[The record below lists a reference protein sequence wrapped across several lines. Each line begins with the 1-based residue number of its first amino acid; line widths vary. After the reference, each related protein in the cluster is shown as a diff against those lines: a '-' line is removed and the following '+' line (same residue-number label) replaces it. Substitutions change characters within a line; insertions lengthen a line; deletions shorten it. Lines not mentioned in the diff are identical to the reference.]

1 MGHGIFWPFARPGT
15 RFGHGE
21 VHNVVD
27 NAPMTVGELHRFPV
41 KSMRGERLDSCH
53 LGASGLVGDRAY
65 ALVDDADGRV
75 ASAKNPRKWA
85 GLLDCA
91 ARFVDEPAPG
101 EPTPPAVIELP
112 DGSATRTDDPD
123 CHALLSKLLG
133 RSVRVVEAADSGSGN
148 TFEEMWPDIEG
159 LAPDE
164 FITSTTVEHE
174 ESGEPVS
181 AIPVG
186 LMAPAGTFFD
196 LSVIHLLTAPTLRH
210 LSGQDAEATFDTRR
224 YRPNVLVEAP
234 GDELLENAWVGQR
247 VALGPDAAI
256 TVSLPTMRCVMTTLA
271 QEELPRDRRTLQVI
285 ARTNRLEI
293 PGLGTWACAG
303 VYADLAQEG
312 TVRVGDTVTVG

>member
-1 MGHGIFWPFARPGT
+1 M
-15 RFGHGE
+15 
-21 VHNVVD
+21 VD
-27 NAPMTVGELHRFPV
+27 PAPMTVGELHRFPV

-53 LGASGLVGDRAY
+53 IGPAGVTGDRAY
-65 ALVDDADGRV
+65 ALVDEADGRV

-85 GLLDCA
+85 GLLECA
-91 ARFVDEPAPG
+91 ARFVDEPVPG
-101 EPTPPAVIELP
+101 EPVPPAVIELP

-123 CHALLSKLLG
+123 CNTLLSKLLG
-133 RSVRVVEAADSGSGN
+133 RTVRVVRAADAGSGT
-148 TFEEMWPDIEG
+148 TFEEVWPDIEG

-164 FITSTTVEHE
+164 FITSTTVERE
-174 ESGEPVS
+174 DSGEPVS

-186 LMAPAGTFFD
+186 LMAPPGTFFD
-196 LSVIHLLTAPTLRH
+196 LTVIHLLTTPTLRH
-210 LSGQDAEATFDTRR
+210 LAAQDAEATFDVRR

-234 GDELLENAWVGQR
+234 GDDLLENGWVGQQ
-247 VALGPDAAI
+247 VGLGPEAAI
-256 TVSLPTMRCVMTTLA
+256 TVAMPTMRCVMTTLA

-303 VYADLAQEG
+303 VYANFTQAG